1 LSSDLPPKVKEP
13 IGAGFLAAGSEG
25 VEVAPPKLNDP
36 IGAGAEAGF
45 EASAGLAPKLKVPK
59 GAGAGAGAGVDSAG
73 VDGLPK
79 ENGAAVV
86 LDVSVDFGAPKLNG
100 VGAATTGVEVPES
113 GADLRPKKFGT
124 SPESLAGAGVGVGAA
139 EGFPRPKAKGFLA
152 VSVDEGGPP
161 NKATEGAAGVGAFE
175 PESEKKPFS
184 LGLTV
189 SFGAGALVSGESG
202 SATIDPAAKGEDA
215 RGRLAF
221 SLESGPRAG
230 TPKFEVEGAAGLL
243 SEESDF
249 WGAGAGGRLK
259 LPNETPLNEGSE
271 ILVCSSSSI
280 SGKSSSL
287 AENRPPALG
296 EVALDPCAEDT
307 CALFVFSVRAR
318 KLDCCL
324 GISPSALG
332 W

>member
-1 LSSDLPPKVKEP
+1 MEEAGAAALSSDLAPKVNDP
-13 IGAGFLAAGSEG
+13 IGAGFLAAGSEAL
-25 VEVAPPKLNDP
+25 EAAPPKLNDP
-36 IGAGAEAGF
+36 IGAGAGAGF
-45 EASAGLAPKLKVPK
+45 EASAGLAPKLKLPK
-59 GAGAGAGAGVDSAG
+59 GAGAGAGAGAASAG

-86 LDVSVDFGAPKLNG
+86 LDVSVALGAPKLNG

-113 GADLRPKKFGT
+113 GADFRPKKLGT

-139 EGFPRPKAKGFLA
+139 GGLPRPKLKGFLEL
-152 VSVDEGGPP
+152 SVDAGGPP

-189 SFGAGALVSGESG
+189 SFEGAGALFSGESG

-221 SLESGPRAG
+221 NLESGPRAG

-249 WGAGAGGRLK
+249 
-259 LPNETPLNEGSE
+259 
-271 ILVCSSSSI
+271 
-280 SGKSSSL
+280 
-287 AENRPPALG
+287 
-296 EVALDPCAEDT
+296 
-307 CALFVFSVRAR
+307 
-318 KLDCCL
+318 
-324 GISPSALG
+324 
-332 W
+332 